1 VSTHLH
7 IDQEPVQDGRASLR
21 LRGAVD
27 VYSSPRLRAAL
38 IEAVEAGAQGVVVD
52 LREVTFVDSAG
63 FSALMSG
70 AKRLPSDDGHLG
82 LVTTDES
89 VIRMLR
95 IMGLTDALPVSP
107 THEDAWASLGAR

>member
-1 VSTHLH
+1 MSAHLH
-7 IDQEPVQDGRASLR
+7 IDQDPVNDGRASLR

-27 VYSSPRLRAAL
+27 VHSSPRLRAAL
-38 IEAVEAGAQGVVVD
+38 IEAVEAGGHPHLVD
-52 LREVTFVDSAG
+52 PRGGPFVASAG

-70 AKRLPSDDGHLG
+70 AKRLPSGDGHLG

-95 IMGLTDALPVSP
+95 IMGLTDVLPVSP
-107 THEDAWASLGAR
+107 T

>member
-1 VSTHLH
+1 VSHLN
-7 IDQEPVQDGRASLR
+7 IDQDPVENGRASLR

-27 VYSSPRLRAAL
+27 VHSSPRLRAAL
-38 IEAVEAGAQGVVVD
+38 IEAVEAGAHAIVVD

-70 AKRLPSDDGHLG
+70 AKRLPSGDSHLG

-95 IMGLTDALPVSP
+95 IMGLTDTLPVSP
-107 THEDAWASLGAR
+107 THEEAWALLGAR